1 MVVSVMLL
9 VCVRLRLRL
18 VALGGVRVKV
28 VAPVAVLPASDDV
41 EVESDLPVGAGR
53 QVVQV
58 LAEDDFLERK
68 FSLSLHLLAVWTY
81 KLPKNAPVV

>member
-1 MVVSVMLL
+1 MVVAVLLL
-9 VCVRLRLRL
+9 VCVRLRV

-41 EVESDLPVGAGR
+41 EVEADLPVGAGR

-58 LAEDDFLERK
+58 LAEDDFLREK
-68 FSLSLHLLAVWTY
+68 FSLSLL
-81 KLPKNAPVV
+81 